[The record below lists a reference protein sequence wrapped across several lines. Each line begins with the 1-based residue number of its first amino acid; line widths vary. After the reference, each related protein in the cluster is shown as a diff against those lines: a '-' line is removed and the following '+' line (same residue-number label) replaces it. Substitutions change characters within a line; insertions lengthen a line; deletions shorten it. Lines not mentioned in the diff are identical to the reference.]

1 MLIDQI
7 KTDMK
12 EAMKAKDDL
21 KVQTLRMAIAACT
34 NELVAKNLKP
44 TDPVDDAMA
53 LTVVKRLSK
62 QRKDAAEQFE
72 KGGRQEL
79 AEKEIKELAILEA
92 YLPQMA
98 SRENV
103 LRVATAKKN
112 ELGLD
117 ASGKG
122 KLMGAI
128 IKEFGGN
135 ADSAMVK
142 EVVDSLFA

>member
-12 EAMKAKDDL
+12 DAMKAKDDL

-34 NELVAKNLKP
+34 NELVAKNMKP

-53 LTVVKRLSK
+53 LTVLKRLSK

-79 AEKEIKELAILEA
+79 AEKEIKELAILET

-98 SRENV
+98 SREDV
-103 LRVATAKKN
+103 ERIAKTKKE

-135 ADSAMVK
+135 ADSGMVK

>member
-34 NELVAKNLKP
+34 NELVAKNMKP
-44 TDPVDDAMA
+44 TDPVDDAMV
-53 LTVVKRLSK
+53 LTVMKRLSK

-72 KGGRQEL
+72 KGGRPEL
-79 AEKEIKELAILEA
+79 AEKETKELAILET

-98 SRENV
+98 SREDV
-103 LRVATAKKN
+103 LRVATAKKD

-135 ADSAMVK
+135 ADSGMVK
-142 EVVDSLFA
+142 EVVDTLFA